1 MQYMFN
7 IFQIISTGIF
17 YIVIY
22 LMTGQPFELFRFL
35 MVFLMLIVTGLMS
48 QATGMLVAILFKNFL
63 VSLVLCVSNK
73 MY

>member
-1 MQYMFN
+1 MFN

-17 YIVIY
+17 YTVIY

-63 VSLVLCVSNK
+63 VSILLN
-73 MY
+73 